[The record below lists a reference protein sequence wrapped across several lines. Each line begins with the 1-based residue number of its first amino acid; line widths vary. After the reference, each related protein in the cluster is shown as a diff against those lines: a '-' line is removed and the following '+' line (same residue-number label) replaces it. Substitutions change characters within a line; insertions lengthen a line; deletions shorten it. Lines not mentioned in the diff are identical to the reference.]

1 MPELDANGPPSVQV
15 RRRSPAARW
24 AWFVAGWLC
33 VVVGAVGVVLPGIP
47 TTGPLLLALACFA
60 RSSERMHRWLL
71 EHRHFGPPL
80 RQWQA
85 HRTIP
90 LRAKVLA
97 VTMMLASFA
106 YVALASPLPTWAV
119 VSVGVLI
126 SIGIVV
132 VLRLSHA
139 PPTPQDSLR
148 SKAGDA
154 SAR

>member
-1 MPELDANGPPSVQV
+1 MTDLDATGPPSGQV
-15 RRRSPAARW
+15 LRRSAAARW

-33 VVVGAVGVVLPGIP
+33 VTVGAVGVVLPGIP

-85 HRTIP
+85 HHTIP
-90 LRAKVLA
+90 LRAKVVA

-119 VSVGVLI
+119 VSVGALI
-126 SIGIVV
+126 TIGIVV
-132 VLRLSHA
+132 VLRLSHTA
-139 PPTPQDSLR
+139 PATRDSR
-148 SKAGDA
+148 HSKTGDLP
-154 SAR
+154 AR